1 MPRPITPVAIRREA
15 EGSRCEVMSAGGL
28 WFPLVQLGDAAKRSL
43 WRRIEECGYNFPIP
57 NGAFYWQLVSDI
69 NQPAPQPVPQPV
81 NPDLVMPDDDDDQPR
96 DIDPQPAPQPEPR
109 DNQPQPQPNQP
120 NPDTDKDD
128 DMTIEDIVRKIAGE
142 LDTDVATNLTTMLTQ
157 YVDDRLQDF
166 QPVNGPDTPL
176 CDVIANITITRPD
189 APVIDMKGIFHQAMP
204 DLMFNIVN
212 GIHTYLPGPPG
223 SGKTHSAIQCIRE
236 LGGEYAAIS
245 FGPTTPES
253 RLTGGMTANGD
264 FFEPALLKM
273 IRSSMEKPD
282 VIHGFIL
289 DEMDNGHGG
298 IQATLNSL
306 LANGEMTAPNGD
318 HLVVGKNLV
327 FIACANTFGTGPT
340 AEFSGRN
347 KLDAA
352 TLDRFDYLP
361 WDTDE
366 SVETALVH
374 AVIGDATLAN
384 AWLDVWRT
392 ARRNAKDHGLKVFVT
407 MRGAV
412 RAAESIAAGRTI
424 EKALMMTLGHKVPAD
439 QWAKMNPL

>member
-1 MPRPITPVAIRREA
+1 MARPITPIAVRREP
-15 EGSRCEVMSAGGL
+15 GSGVEVQSSGGVWL
-28 WFPLVQLGDAAKRSL
+28 SIRQLGDDARKRL
-43 WRRIEECGYNFPIP
+43 WKQVLDSGFELPMPES
-57 NGAFYWQLVSDI
+57 AFFWPL
-69 NQPAPQPVPQPV
+69 QPPKRDEQPPAPPQPVTQPSPDEPRDGQPQPE
-81 NPDLVMPDDDDDQPR
+81 
-96 DIDPQPAPQPEPR
+96 PQPDTQPEPR
-109 DNQPQPQPNQP
+109 DGQPEPSP
-120 NPDTDKDD
+120 DD
-128 DMTIEDIVRKIAGE
+128 DDGELTIEEIIRRIARKVANE
-142 LDTDVATNLTTMLTQ
+142 LDVDVATNLTTMLTQ
-157 YVDDRLQDF
+157 YVDNRLQDF

-176 CDVIANITITRPD
+176 RDVITNITITRPD
-189 APVIDMKGIFHQAMP
+189 APVIDMKGIFHNAMP

-223 SGKTHSAIQCIRE
+223 SGKTHSAIQCAKE
-236 LGGEYAAIS
+236 LGGKYSAIS

-264 FFEPALLKM
+264 FFEPALLKL
-273 IRSSMEKPD
+273 IRSSIENPD
-282 VIHGFIL
+282 IIHLQIL

-298 IQATLNSL
+298 ILATLNSI

-318 HLVVGKNLV
+318 HLVIGKNLV
-327 FIACANTFGTGPT
+327 FIACANTYGTGPT
-340 AEFSGRN
+340 AEFAGRN

-374 AVIGDATLAN
+374 AVIGDSTLAN

>member
-1 MPRPITPVAIRREA
+1 MARPITPIAVRREP
-15 EGSRCEVMSAGGL
+15 GSGVEVQSSGGVWLSIRQLSDDAKKRLWKQVLDSGFELPMPESAFF
-28 WFPLVQLGDAAKRSL
+28 WPLQPPKRD
-43 WRRIEECGYNFPIP
+43 E
-57 NGAFYWQLVSDI
+57 Q
-69 NQPAPQPVPQPV
+69 PQPTPV
-81 NPDLVMPDDDDDQPR
+81 TD
-96 DIDPQPAPQPEPR
+96 PAPQPEPR
-109 DNQPQPQPNQP
+109 DTDTQPDNQPDTQPEPRNGQPQPQPSP
-120 NPDTDKDD
+120 DD
-128 DMTIEDIVRKIAGE
+128 DDGELTIEEIIRRIARNVAHT
-142 LDTDVATNLTTMLTQ
+142 LDGDVLASATEMMIG
-157 YVDDRLQDF
+157 YVDKRLQEF

-176 CDVIANITITRPD
+176 RDVITNITITRPD

-212 GIHTYLPGPPG
+212 GFHTYLPGPPG

-253 RLTGGMTANGD
+253 RLTGGMTANGE
-264 FFEPALLKM
+264 FFEPALLKL

-282 VIHGFIL
+282 VIHGMIL

-366 SVETALVH
+366 SVETAIVH
-374 AVIGDATLAN
+374 SVIGDSTLAN

-412 RAAESIAAGRTI
+412 RASEAIAAGRSI